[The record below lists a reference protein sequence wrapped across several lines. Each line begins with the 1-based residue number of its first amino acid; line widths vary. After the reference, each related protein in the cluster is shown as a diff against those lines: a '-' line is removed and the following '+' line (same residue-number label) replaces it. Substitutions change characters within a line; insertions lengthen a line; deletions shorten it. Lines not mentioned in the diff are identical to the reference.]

1 MALKLRVISDHYKA
15 LGKRSSRLFG
25 VTGGRIG
32 RAGDNDWILPDPDR
46 YVSSH
51 HCKVEFRAG
60 RWMLEDTSTNGVFIN
75 GADTPASV
83 EGAYSL
89 QDGDRLRLGDYEVL
103 VSIDDRNDF
112 AADESGQIPA
122 PPRVRNKSN
131 VKTHPRATDNDLGE
145 ELDLT
150 DLISDSAIAPA
161 PALPPQQP
169 RRSSA
174 PSTSSAP
181 LDLESALAL
190 DSDDLKAMG
199 PIPATPAP
207 AKAPRTAFSSLLGD
221 SGEHKTVAHGRK
233 AEPPPAPP
241 PAPKV
246 EDARKQ
252 DDWQMQTRPYDRK
265 TLQALTSPAALAR
278 PEKQEPEPAAAP
290 KRAPNGAAGA
300 DASSGVEALCR
311 GAGIDPAS
319 LPPDTANQL
328 LTLAGQMLRET
339 VLGLMDSLKARSDL
353 KSRLRLNQTTIQPGE
368 NNPLKF
374 SASVDE
380 AVVKLLDP
388 HSSRYLGPI
397 ESIRDSFADIR
408 AHQTALSAAI
418 QAAIDEVM
426 NRIEPGELQERFDRG
441 LKRGPLLG
449 ATNKM
454 KYWDLYTEFYQVLNQ
469 RSEQGLPTLFAEE
482 LARTYAEKV
491 APKKK

>member
-32 RAGDNDWILPDPDR
+32 RAQDNDWILPDPDR

-51 HCKVEFRAG
+51 HCKVDFRAG
-60 RWMLEDTSTNGVFIN
+60 QWVLEDTSTNGVFIN

-83 EGAYSL
+83 EGAYKL

-112 AADESGQIPA
+112 SPDASGQIPA
-122 PPRVRNKSN
+122 PPRVRNKSG
-131 VKTHPRATDNDLGE
+131 VKTQPRATDNDLGE

-161 PALPPQQP
+161 PILPPP
-169 RRSSA
+169 LRAPAYSSK
-174 PSTSSAP
+174 P

-199 PIPATPAP
+199 PLPGAPIP
-207 AKAPRTAFSSLLGD
+207 AKAPRTAFASLLAD
-221 SGEHKTVAHGRK
+221 SGEHKTVAHPRK
-233 AEPPPAPP
+233 AEPPSP
-241 PAPKV
+241 PAKI
-246 EDARKQ
+246 EDPRKS

-278 PEKQEPEPAAAP
+278 PEKHETESAPPRRAA
-290 KRAPNGAAGA
+290 NGAASEP
-300 DASSGVEALCR
+300 ASSGVEALCR

-380 AVVKLLDP
+380 AVLKLLDA

-397 ESIRDSFADIR
+397 EAIRDSFADIR
-408 AHQTALSAAI
+408 AHQTALTSAI

-469 RSEQGLPTLFAEE
+469 RSEQGLPTLFSEE

>member
-60 RWMLEDTSTNGVFIN
+60 QWVLEDTSTNGVFIN

-83 EGAYSL
+83 EGAYTL

-103 VSIDDRNDF
+103 VSIDERNDF
-112 AADESGQIPA
+112 SPDASGQIPA
-122 PPRVRNKSN
+122 PPRVRSKA
-131 VKTHPRATDNDLGE
+131 VKTHPKATDNDLGE

-150 DLISDSAIAPA
+150 DLLSDSAIAPA
-161 PALPPQQP
+161 PLLPPPQ
-169 RRSSA
+169 RRA
-174 PSTSSAP
+174 STSSEP

-190 DSDDLKAMG
+190 DSDDLKSMG
-199 PIPATPAP
+199 RAP
-207 AKAPRTAFSSLLGD
+207 AAPTPSKPPRNAFASLLET
-221 SGEHKTVAHGRK
+221 SGEHKTVAHPRRTD
-233 AEPPPAPP
+233 APP
-241 PAPKV
+241 PPPKV
-246 EDARKQ
+246 EEPRKS

-278 PEKQEPEPAAAP
+278 PERLESEPAPRRAA
-290 KRAPNGAAGA
+290 NGAAA
-300 DASSGVEALCR
+300 ESASSGVEALCR

-339 VLGLMDSLKARSDL
+339 VLGLMDSLKARTDL

-380 AVVKLLDP
+380 AVLKLLDP

-397 ESIRDSFADIR
+397 EAIRDSFADIR
-408 AHQTALSAAI
+408 AHQTALTSAI

-449 ATNKM
+449 AANKM

>member
-25 VTGGRIG
+25 VTGGKIG
-32 RAGDNDWILPDPDR
+32 RAQDNDWILPDPDR

-60 RWMLEDTSTNGVFIN
+60 QWVLEDTSTNGVFIN
-75 GADTPASV
+75 GSDTPASV
-83 EGAYSL
+83 EGAYAL

-103 VSIDDRNDF
+103 VSIDERNDF
-112 AADESGQIPA
+112 SPDASGQIPA

-131 VKTHPRATDNDLGE
+131 VRTAPKATDNDLGE

-161 PALPPQQP
+161 PIMPPPQ
-169 RRSSA
+169 RRASS
-174 PSTSSAP
+174 SSSP

-199 PIPATPAP
+199 PVAASPAP
-207 AKAPRTAFSSLLGD
+207 AKAPRTAFASLLGD
-221 SGEHKTVAHGRK
+221 SGEHKTVARPRKPEAPPK
-233 AEPPPAPP
+233 AEAPA
-241 PAPKV
+241 V
-246 EDARKQ
+246 IEDLRKS

-278 PEKQEPEPAAAP
+278 PEKPAEPERPARRSDSSSAEAP
-290 KRAPNGAAGA
+290 V
-300 DASSGVEALCR
+300 GVEALCR

-319 LPPDTANQL
+319 LPADQQNAL

-339 VLGLMDSLKARSDL
+339 VLGLMESLKGRSDL

-380 AVVKLLDP
+380 AVLKLLDP

-397 ESIRDSFADIR
+397 DAIRESFADIR
-408 AHQTALSAAI
+408 THQTALVGAV
-418 QAAIDEVM
+418 QAAVDELM

-454 KYWDLYTEFYQVLNQ
+454 KYWDLYMEFYQVLNQ
-469 RSEQGLPTLFAEE
+469 RGEQGLPTLFAEE

>member
-1 MALKLRVISDHYKA
+1 MALKLRIISDHYKA

-32 RAGDNDWILPDPDR
+32 RAQDNDWILPDPDR

-51 HCKVEFRAG
+51 HCKVDFRAG
-60 RWMLEDTSTNGVFIN
+60 RWLLEDTSTNGVFIN
-75 GADTPASV
+75 GSDTPASV
-83 EGAYSL
+83 EGAYTL

-103 VSIDDRNDF
+103 VSIDERNDF

-122 PPRVRNKSN
+122 PPRVRNKSA
-131 VKTHPRATDNDLGE
+131 VRTAPRATDNDLGE

-161 PALPPQQP
+161 PILPPPQ
-169 RRSSA
+169 RRS
-174 PSTSSAP
+174 STSSAT

-190 DSDDLKAMG
+190 DADDLKAMA
-199 PIPATPAP
+199 PVPAAPVP
-207 AKAPRTAFSSLLGD
+207 AKAPRTAFASLLGD
-221 SGEHKTVAHGRK
+221 SGEHKTVARPRK
-233 AEPPPAPP
+233 APEAPP
-241 PAPKV
+241 KM
-246 EDARKQ
+246 EDPRKS

-278 PEKQEPEPAAAP
+278 PERPAEPERPVKRTESGSAEPAA
-290 KRAPNGAAGA
+290 
-300 DASSGVEALCR
+300 GVEALCR

-319 LPPDTANQL
+319 LPFDQQNAL

-339 VLGLMDSLKARSDL
+339 VLGLMESLKSRSDV
-353 KSRLRLNQTTIQPGE
+353 KNRLRLNQTTIQPGE

-380 AVVKLLDP
+380 AVLKLLDP

-397 ESIRDSFADIR
+397 EAIRESFADIR
-408 AHQTALSAAI
+408 AHQTALAGAT
-418 QAAIDEVM
+418 QAAVDELL

-469 RSEQGLPTLFAEE
+469 RGEQGLPTLFAEE
-482 LARTYAEKV
+482 LARTYAEKI